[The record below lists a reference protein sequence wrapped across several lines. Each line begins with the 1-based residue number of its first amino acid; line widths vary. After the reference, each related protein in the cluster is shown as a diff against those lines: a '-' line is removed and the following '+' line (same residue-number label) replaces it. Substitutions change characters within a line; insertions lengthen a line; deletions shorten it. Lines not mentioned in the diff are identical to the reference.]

1 MKRPFNES
9 LVPVGGRWKYLDPLT
24 EVPFSTNDL
33 TVLLQQVRAQRIANG
48 IPVES
53 GWDKVVLDEL
63 CNQNE
68 NVPCLEAGEQ
78 QIHMTGDDVKRFLT
92 TLQEQYGKELVSD
105 EEHRRRADI
114 CLACPKIGD
123 VACTF
128 PCGWVS
134 RKLTEML
141 GGRHI
146 HRPAELY
153 KRGCKACGC
162 DVTSKTYYPL
172 EVLKSVD
179 EKLGKQPDYW
189 TGCWMRGE
197 IKEATSEE
205 VASSA

>member
-1 MKRPFNES
+1 MKRPLNES
-9 LVPVGGRWKYLDPLT
+9 IVPAGARWKYHDPLT
-24 EVPFSTNDL
+24 GVPFSTNDL
-33 TVLLQQVRAQRIANG
+33 TVLLQQVRAQRKANG
-48 IPVES
+48 IPVEG
-53 GWDKVVLDEL
+53 GWDQVVLDEL
-63 CNQNE
+63 CTQNE
-68 NVPCLEAGEQ
+68 NVPCFEAGEQ

-92 TLQEQYGKELVSD
+92 TLEEQFGRELVSD

-134 RKLTEML
+134 RKLTELL
-141 GGRHI
+141 GGRQI
-146 HRPAELY
+146 HRPAELH

-162 DVTSKTYYPL
+162 DVTAKTYYPL

-189 TGCWMRGE
+189 TGCWMRE
-197 IKEATSEE
+197 S
-205 VASSA
+205 